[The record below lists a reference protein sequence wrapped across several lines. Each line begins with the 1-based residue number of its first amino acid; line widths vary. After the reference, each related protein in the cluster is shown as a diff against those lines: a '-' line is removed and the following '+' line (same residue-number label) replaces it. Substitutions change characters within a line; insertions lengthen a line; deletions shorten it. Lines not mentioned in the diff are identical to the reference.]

1 MMVEPPGDT
10 RRSAV
15 LEVDDRVLV
24 TGKIRLLKECSGS
37 MHQPVIVVVRIRA
50 NAFVVEAHEER
61 SGTRSVKT
69 PVVIENAGLQTV
81 KSSPSTND

>member
-1 MMVEPPGDT
+1 
-10 RRSAV
+10 
-15 LEVDDRVLV
+15 
-24 TGKIRLLKECSGS
+24 
-37 MHQPVIVVVRIRA
+37 VRIRA